1 MKKLIGVK
9 ALAFSAIMASLTFL
23 LIFSTT
29 FLSGIG
35 LIGIIVIPMC
45 SSFISLK
52 VNWKYRLV
60 YFCACLITFLI
71 DPSLT
76 LFIVIP
82 SLISGIVLGEL
93 LSKYI
98 QGYHIIFITSIV
110 VTFLQ
115 IGSTYL
121 INLFYKV
128 DMIKLFCTIL
138 KINYSDFNSIYYFFI
153 FILSLIQVSLSY
165 LIITN
170 ELKKL
175 NYEFNEKRNQF
186 LLILIINVFS
196 IILSIISFFI
206 SKTIYF
212 LFIGFTIYFGVILGY
227 YIFSYYQRKQMI
239 IIQLPLY
246 FISLIT
252 FPILYN
258 IIGNDN
264 SIILLLLPFISQL
277 ISSSYI
283 LIYQRIIKKG
293 QINETL
299 FDKLD

>member
-121 INLFYKV
+121 INLFYEV

-186 LLILIINVFS
+186 LLILIINVSS

-227 YIFSYYQRKQMI
+227 YIFSYYRRKQMI